1 MVSDCL
7 DAELV
12 PINRTAPLLP
22 TFHVQCMDPDIC
34 MLHVSS
40 DLPPRL
46 LACPSRSLAATRR
59 LAHVRHVN
67 LATEQPVPAGV
78 KRLGSFNIGP
88 LASNSMLFLDMQ
100 SLLDISREGGHS
112 MYEHAR

>member
-67 LATEQPVPAGV
+67 LAIEQPVPAGV
-78 KRLGSFNIGP
+78 KRLGSLNIGP
-88 LASNSMLFLDMQ
+88 LASNCMLFLDMQ